1 MHVYPGLLAVIDME
15 HKNAGYTIIKV
26 SQEHMLA
33 PFFHKCGYSEVILYS
48 SFVSILHLQ
57 QSTVISRK
65 VRDTTICLSSSS
77 SKIILCEG
85 VT

>member
-33 PFFHKCGYSEVILYS
+33 PFFPQVWLKWSDSMQFICIN
-48 SFVSILHLQ
+48 FVL
-57 QSTVISRK
+57 
-65 VRDTTICLSSSS
+65 TTINSGFQQGKRYDYLP
-77 SKIILCEG
+77 
-85 VT
+85 V